1 MVVIMIF
8 TKSQLYEIARQQ
20 NTHLMNID
28 LKNSSRH
35 VMFVEDIRNDKLVLR
50 NSWGDYLAQITVAKN
65 DPQIEAFFL
74 VRLKSLKKK
83 GANGLHREEQMLWYD
98 YEL

>member
-1 MVVIMIF
+1 
-8 TKSQLYEIARQQ
+8 
-20 NTHLMNID
+20 
-28 LKNSSRH
+28 
-35 VMFVEDIRNDKLVLR
+35 MFVEDIRNDKLVLR

-83 GANGLHREEQMLWYD
+83 GTFDREEQMLWYD

>member
-8 TKSQLYEIARQQ
+8 TKSRLYEIAKQQ
-20 NTHLMNID
+20 NMFMNIEMN
-28 LKNSSRH
+28 NSSRH

-83 GANGLHREEQMLWYD
+83 GTFGREE
-98 YEL
+98 